1 MSRRR
6 NKTPAILILGA
17 GGQVGGELCRSMAL
31 AGRVVALTRA
41 ECDLSSVEQMVG
53 AIRRVEPDVIVNAG
67 GYTAVDLAESNA
79 EMACAIN
86 ANAPATLA
94 AEALARQALLVHYS
108 TDYVFDGTSSRP
120 YTEEDEPNPLSVYGR
135 SKADGER
142 AVVASGCKYLIF
154 RTSWIYGVRGKNFLK
169 TIARAAQTRDAL
181 SIVADQLGA
190 PTSASLVADVTALA
204 VRRFLIGQKP
214 MPSGIYHL
222 TASGETNWYEYARL
236 IVDTLAQAGVAL
248 RVDPGRIASVTSSE
262 YPTPARRP
270 LNSRLDTSLLRQQ
283 LEIEL
288 PDWQLGV
295 REHLAL
301 LVAGREAL
309 L

>member
-1 MSRRR
+1 
-6 NKTPAILILGA
+6 
-17 GGQVGGELCRSMAL
+17 LCRSLAL
-31 AGRVVALTRA
+31 AGRLVALTRV
-41 ECDLSSVEQMVG
+41 ECDLSSPEQIVN
-53 AIRRVEPDVIVNAG
+53 AVRSIEPDVVVNAG
-67 GYTAVDLAESNA
+67 GYTAVDLAETEA
-79 EMACAIN
+79 EMAFAVN
-86 ANAPATLA
+86 AKAPAVLA
-94 AEALARQALLVHYS
+94 AEALARKALLVHFS
-108 TDYVFDGTSSRP
+108 TDYVFDGTGSRP
-120 YTEEDEPNPLSVYGR
+120 YTEQDKPNPLSVYGR
-135 SKADGER
+135 SKAEGEQ
-142 AVVASGCKYLIF
+142 AVVASGCRHFIF

-181 SIVADQLGA
+181 SVVTDQFGA

-204 VRRFLIGQKP
+204 VRRYLIGKQS

-236 IVDTLAQAGVAL
+236 IVSTLAEAGVAL
-248 RVDPGRIASVTSSE
+248 RVDPSRIASVASSD

-270 LNSRLDTSLLRQQ
+270 LNSRLDTSRLREQ

-288 PDWQLGV
+288 PDWREGV

-309 L
+309 Q